1 MHIGFHGRGEA
12 ARLLSNEFSVTH
24 TVHLLEFTDE
34 REELTL
40 GRIITSSN
48 PIDGRISNNPVD
60 TDSNYYLK
68 IVSSVYQSFWGNI

>member
-12 ARLLSNEFSVTH
+12 ARLLSNEFSVGH
-24 TVHLLEFTDE
+24 TIHLLEFTDE

-40 GRIITSSN
+40 GRIISSSN
-48 PIDGRISNNPVD
+48 PLDGRASNNPVD

-68 IVSSVYQSFWGNI
+68 IVSSVY